1 MSRTMRRRLIP
12 SSTAATVRCTA
23 WPSRAVCVLARL
35 AGHGLA
41 QERLV
46 GVSDGVTVS
55 ATAGGP
61 EAAGRGLA
69 SAVTVS
75 CAP

>member
-1 MSRTMRRRLIP
+1 MP

-23 WPSRAVCVLARL
+23 WPSTAAWSWPAWPTTVSRRN
-35 AGHGLA
+35 GWS
-41 QERLV
+41 

-61 EAAGRGLA
+61 EVAGRGLA
-69 SAVTVS
+69 SATTVS